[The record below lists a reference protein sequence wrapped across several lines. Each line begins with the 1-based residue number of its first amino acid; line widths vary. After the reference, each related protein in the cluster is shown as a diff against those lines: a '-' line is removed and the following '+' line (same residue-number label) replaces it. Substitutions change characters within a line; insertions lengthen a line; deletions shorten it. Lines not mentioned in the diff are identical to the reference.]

1 MIHTLIVL
9 FSFSIFIPMDRGQM
23 QLSIENIKTQRGS
36 VLIAVFD
43 NQADFEN
50 EDEPVYGEVIS
61 KPSPGALEIKL
72 PDLPYGTYAV
82 AVYHDINDNRKLD
95 RTRLGIPKEPY
106 AFSNN
111 PKAKWSPATFEDSK
125 VKLNQ
130 EKLQLTIEL
139 KAWNKY

>member
-1 MIHTLIVL
+1 MKRSIHISSLL
-9 FSFSIFIPMDRGQM
+9 
-23 QLSIENIKTQRGS
+23 
-36 VLIAVFD
+36 LIATMILSQVAICQD
-43 NQADFEN
+43 N

-72 PDLPYGTYAV
+72 PDLSYGTYAV